1 MAIMLEQYSS
11 QGLKTNKA
19 KDQEC
24 IRFDVV
30 VVVVIVVGF
39 DRTKP
44 GVGRKPI
51 IIDDGRIQTNS
62 YFFEGGGRY
71 FFGGST

>member
-30 VVVVIVVGF
+30 VVVVIVVGLVVVVVGATGVV
-39 DRTKP
+39 RMVQIP
-44 GVGRKPI
+44 G
-51 IIDDGRIQTNS
+51 
-62 YFFEGGGRY
+62 
-71 FFGGST
+71 